1 MSEFLF
7 VWILLV
13 QVIAH
18 IRSEKKY
25 VKELKFLKKKRS
37 DRIFEEICKGV
48 QTYFMIIGQKL
59 GSHSTTYTYL
69 CPNKVKK
76 TYGVKDW
83 NLNNNLCLTI

>member
-18 IRSEKKY
+18 IRSEKKH
-25 VKELKFLKKKRS
+25 VKELKFLKKKKRS

-59 GSHSTTYTYL
+59 GIHSRT
-69 CPNKVKK
+69 
-76 TYGVKDW
+76 
-83 NLNNNLCLTI
+83 

>member
-1 MSEFLF
+1 
-7 VWILLV
+7 
-13 QVIAH
+13 VIAH

-59 GSHSTTYTYL
+59 GIHSTT
-69 CPNKVKK
+69 
-76 TYGVKDW
+76 
-83 NLNNNLCLTI
+83 

>member
-25 VKELKFLKKKRS
+25 VKELKFLKKKSR
-37 DRIFEEICKGV
+37 
-48 QTYFMIIGQKL
+48 
-59 GSHSTTYTYL
+59 
-69 CPNKVKK
+69 
-76 TYGVKDW
+76 
-83 NLNNNLCLTI
+83 

>member
-18 IRSEKKY
+18 IRSGKKKY
-25 VKELKFLKKKRS
+25 VKELKFLKRKKRS

-48 QTYFMIIGQKL
+48 QTYFMVIGQKL
-59 GSHSTTYTYL
+59 GIHSRT
-69 CPNKVKK
+69 
-76 TYGVKDW
+76 
-83 NLNNNLCLTI
+83 